1 MFSNSTTLES
11 RPKKN
16 SATPTSSAGVAAL
29 VSATYLPKKRITD
42 LLILACFAPFYLPLM
57 VAIAMLVK
65 VSSAGPIFYS
75 QRRLGLRG
83 MAFQAWKFR
92 TMVPN
97 ADDILQEYLATNPE
111 LQAEWDK
118 DHKLR
123 NDPRI
128 TRIGKILRKTS
139 LDELPQ
145 LWNVF
150 VGDMSLVGPRPIV
163 QDEVAKYGLVFEEY
177 KQVLPGITGFWQ
189 VSGRNNTTYEKRVSL
204 DSEYV
209 RNWSLGW
216 DMRILFRTV
225 KTVLLREG
233 AF

>member
-1 MFSNSTTLES
+1 MVSNSTTLES
-11 RPKKN
+11 HRAKTANHSPSGD
-16 SATPTSSAGVAAL
+16 SALIP
-29 VSATYLPKKRITD
+29 ATYLPKKRLTD
-42 LLILACFAPFYLPLM
+42 LLILSVCAPLYLPLM
-57 VAIAMLVK
+57 IALAMVVK

-83 MAFQAWKFR
+83 KSFQAWKFR

-97 ADDILQEYLATNPE
+97 ADEILKEYLESNPE
-111 LQAEWDK
+111 LQEEWEK

-150 VGDMSLVGPRPIV
+150 VGEMSLVGPRPIV
-163 QDEVAKYGLVFEEY
+163 QDEVEKYGQVFEEY
-177 KQVLPGITGFWQ
+177 KRVLPGITGFWQ

-216 DMRILFRTV
+216 DIRILMRTI